1 MGLIIES
8 WSPGF
13 NIDKKRE
20 KKSKKYLMM
29 GKHMNIKLLF
39 LPLDYESML

>member
-1 MGLIIES
+1 MGLIVVS

-13 NIDKKRE
+13 NID

-39 LPLDYESML
+39 LPFDYESIL